1 VRALRLWVPILSTL
15 IALATSWPV
24 ASQSLVGGSNDF
36 VPVQEAFQ
44 YQVEDNGDGTL
55 TLSWD
60 IAPDYYLYK
69 KRMTIEGADGAL
81 GEIQYPSGT
90 MIHDEFFGES
100 EVFYNSVDLLV
111 NTGEAGAL
119 KLTWQGCA
127 EAGLCYPPQSATVDF
142 NGNPVSTADTET
154 ASAASGSGNTSA
166 TFSAAPAA
174 SSGNELAEDE
184 SLTRQL
190 ASSGLFWNL
199 MVFFGLG
206 LLLVFTPCVLP
217 MIPILSTVIVSNEA
231 GRGWAFT
238 LSGVYVVTM
247 AITYSLL
254 GVAAALAGANLQAM
268 LQAPVF
274 IISIAVVFVVLAL
287 SMFGLYELQL
297 PGFIRDRLGRLS
309 NNQQGGSLASAAGM
323 GVVAALLASP
333 CMTAPLAGALIYIA
347 DTGDATLGGL
357 ALLALGL
364 GMGTPLIALA
374 TFGAGLLP
382 KPGAWMDVVKAVFGF
397 ILLGATVYFLER
409 ILDNAVVLG
418 LWGALTIALGL
429 SLWHIARA
437 VSRSMPLRTLTS
449 SAGAVV
455 TLWGALMMIGAAA
468 GGSQIWQPLNGL
480 AMAGTANAMFTPQ
493 HAQFDDFKS
502 VADLD
507 QAVARA
513 GSQGQWTLVD
523 FYADWCVSCKVIEE
537 EVFGDETVIAE
548 LSDMQLLR
556 ADVTANDAQDRELMQ
571 HLRVIGPPTILIIG
585 PDGTEYRSQR
595 TTGEV
600 SAEVFLNRLDQAR
613 QS

>member
-1 VRALRLWVPILSTL
+1 MRAIRLWIPILSAL
-15 IALATSWPV
+15 MALATSWPA
-24 ASQSLVGGSNDF
+24 ASQSVFGGGDNF
-36 VPVQEAFQ
+36 LPVQEAFQ

-69 KRMTIEGADGAL
+69 KRMSIEGVDGAL
-81 GEIQYPSGT
+81 GEIQFPSGT
-90 MIHDEFFGES
+90 LIHDEFFGES
-100 EVFYNSVDLLV
+100 EVFYNNVELLID
-111 NTGEAGAL
+111 AGDASGL
-119 KLTWQGCA
+119 DLTWQGCA

-142 NGNPVSTADTET
+142 NGEPQSASGKTAGSGPSVDSSNETT
-154 ASAASGSGNTSA
+154 ASAAPA
-166 TFSAAPAA
+166 TQGDTAV
-174 SSGNELAEDE
+174 AEDE

-190 ASSGLFWNL
+190 ASSGLLWNL
-199 MVFFGLG
+199 VVFFGLG

-217 MIPILSTVIVSNEA
+217 MIPILSTVIVGNEA
-231 GRGWAFT
+231 GRGRAFA
-238 LSGVYVVTM
+238 LSGVYVMTM
-247 AITYSLL
+247 AVTYALL

-274 IISIAVVFVVLAL
+274 IISIAVVFILLAL

-297 PGFIRDRLGRLS
+297 PAFIRDRLNRVS
-309 NNQQGGSLASAAGM
+309 NNQHGGSLASAVGM

-347 DTGDATLGGL
+347 DTGDAMLGGL

-364 GMGTPLIALA
+364 GMGAPLIALA

-382 KPGAWMDVVKAVFGF
+382 KPGAWMDGVKAVFGF
-397 ILLGATVYFLER
+397 ILLGTTVYFLER
-409 ILDNAVVLG
+409 ILDDALVLG

-429 SLWHIARA
+429 SLWHLARA
-437 VSRSMPLRTLTS
+437 VTRSAPLRTLSS
-449 SAGAVV
+449 SAGAVI

-480 AMAGTANAMFTPQ
+480 ALAGSAPTQAGPQ
-493 HAQFDDFKS
+493 HAQFDAFKS
-502 VADLD
+502 IADLD
-507 QAVARA
+507 DAVAEA
-513 GSQGQWTLVD
+513 GNDGQWTLVD

-537 EVFGDETVIAE
+537 EVFGNDNVIAE
-548 LSDMQLLR
+548 LADMQLLR
-556 ADVTANDAQDRELMQ
+556 ADVTDNDKLDQELMK

-585 PDGTEYRSQR
+585 PDGTEYRAQR